1 MQKLPPE
8 IKFQRVMV
16 DKGKVSGRDTVA
28 AEARPGM
35 IMSHDSE
42 MKFKFSRAP
51 GGSLPVASRSQ
62 DNLLLLPPLMV
73 RSTRYIPTTF
83 SLALRYT

>member
-42 MKFKFSRAP
+42 
-51 GGSLPVASRSQ
+51 
-62 DNLLLLPPLMV
+62 
-73 RSTRYIPTTF
+73 T
-83 SLALRYT
+83 